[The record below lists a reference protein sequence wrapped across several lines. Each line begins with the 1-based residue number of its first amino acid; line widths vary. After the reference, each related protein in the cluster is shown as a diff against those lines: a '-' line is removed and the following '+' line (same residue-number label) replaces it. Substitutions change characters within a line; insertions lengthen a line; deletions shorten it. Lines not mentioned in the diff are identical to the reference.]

1 MPRYELELLPS
12 AKRGLAGL
20 DGSVRKRVAARIDAL
35 CEEPRPSGCKKLAG
49 SDYWRIRIGDYRVL
63 YSIED
68 AKLTVLVVRV
78 GHRREVYR

>member
-1 MPRYELELLPS
+1 
-12 AKRGLAGL
+12 
-20 DGSVRKRVAARIDAL
+20 VRKRVAARIDAL

>member
-12 AKRGLAGL
+12 AKRELARL
-20 DGSVRKRVAARIDAL
+20 DSSMRKRVASRIDAL

-49 SDYWRIRIGDYRVL
+49 SHYWRIRIGDYRVL

-68 AKLTVLVVRV
+68 AKLTVLVVRI
-78 GHRREVYR
+78 GHRRGVYR